1 MPYVLPNP
9 LLCDSE
15 LDLFSPASPIT
26 QENKSGE
33 RTNVV
38 TEQTREGQCIMD
50 VQILK
55 ERVSEFIDKHAS
67 EIVDLSLK
75 IHSKPELAFQE
86 VEAAANLAEFLKI
99 HGLQVEMGTSG
110 MQTAFKASVRGSS
123 ASPLLAL
130 LAEYDALPHVGH
142 ACGHNIIGAS
152 AAAAGAALAACG
164 GDLPGSVWVLGT
176 PAEEGGGGKVVMV
189 KDGIFKDV
197 DGVLMMH
204 PTSGTSI
211 MGGSSTAIH
220 SFVIRYKGKP
230 SHAAGSP
237 HQGVNALDAAT
248 IFLTAVGL
256 MRQHVKE
263 EVRLHGIIT
272 RGGEASNIIPEE
284 TEIRYMARAK
294 SRAVLDDAI
303 EKVKRC
309 IQAGAVG
316 TGCSVEVEERKGYEA
331 TRHNSTLAAVLR
343 DNYIRAGIEMAP
355 EPRDGKG
362 STDLGDVSQV
372 VPQAC
377 AYPAIAPS
385 SVAGHSHEFAQAAA
399 SPDGHRVLLL
409 SAKAIAWAAID
420 IMSDPAI
427 LDAAWKEF
435 DSKE

>member
-1 MPYVLPNP
+1 
-9 LLCDSE
+9 
-15 LDLFSPASPIT
+15 
-26 QENKSGE
+26 
-33 RTNVV
+33 
-38 TEQTREGQCIMD
+38 
-50 VQILK
+50 
-55 ERVSEFIDKHAS
+55 
-67 EIVDLSLK
+67 
-75 IHSKPELAFQE
+75 
-86 VEAAANLAEFLKI
+86 
-99 HGLQVEMGTSG
+99 
-110 MQTAFKASVRGSS
+110 
-123 ASPLLAL
+123 
-130 LAEYDALPHVGH
+130 
-142 ACGHNIIGAS
+142 
-152 AAAAGAALAACG
+152 
-164 GDLPGSVWVLGT
+164 
-176 PAEEGGGGKVVMV
+176 
-189 KDGIFKDV
+189 
-197 DGVLMMH
+197 
-204 PTSGTSI
+204 
-211 MGGSSTAIH
+211 
-220 SFVIRYKGKP
+220 
-230 SHAAGSP
+230 
-237 HQGVNALDAAT
+237 
-248 IFLTAVGL
+248 